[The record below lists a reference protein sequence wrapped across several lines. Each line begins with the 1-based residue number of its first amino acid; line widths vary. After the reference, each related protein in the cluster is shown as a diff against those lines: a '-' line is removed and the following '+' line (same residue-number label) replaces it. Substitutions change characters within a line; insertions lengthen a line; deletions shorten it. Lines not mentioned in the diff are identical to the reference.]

1 MSEISMDK
9 KYKTRH
15 GMTARVV
22 CVDAKG
28 NQPVIALVFDSHSSK
43 EFVIRTSIKGE
54 FFDGD
59 VHELDLIEVSPYDDF
74 NIDDPVM
81 VRRDDDLVRV
91 WKRRYFAG
99 VNGCG
104 EPLTWYE
111 GMTSWSSGGHKTCW
125 DECRRPTP
133 EELAK

>member
-1 MSEISMDK
+1 MSEVSMDK

-15 GMTARVV
+15 GMSARVV

-28 NQPVIALVFDSHSSK
+28 HEPVIALVVDPALSK
-43 EFVIRTSIKGE
+43 EVVIRTSLKGE
-54 FFDGD
+54 YYGGYEHD
-59 VHELDLIEVSPYDDF
+59 LDLIEVSPYDDF
-74 NIDDPVM
+74 KIDEPVM
-81 VRRDDDLVRV
+81 VRRDDDLVRG

-99 VNGCG
+99 VNVCG

-111 GMTSWSSGGHKTCW
+111 GMTSWSAGGKKTSW